1 MSACLSAS
9 CMGHEVV
16 SSFPHVNLLV
26 IWWPRGI
33 LNRRMPSPTSPPL
46 SRVLQGFVLRRSTS
60 QVHNLCPPCVTRT
73 IAHSTRFF
81 SQRGTDTLPRN
92 PASMIV
98 TFDHV
103 SCWPNPGVHVRYFR
117 SAEGRSSTLHARVYL
132 VGSKRGGSCSWRRR
146 GALMCV
152 IAWLDQATGQPLL

>member
-1 MSACLSAS
+1 
-9 CMGHEVV
+9 MGHEVV

-33 LNRRMPSPTSPPL
+33 LFRRMPSPTSPLL
-46 SRVLQGFVLRRSTS
+46 SRVLQGFVLRRSTP

-73 IAHSTRFF
+73 IARAIEIDICGQPHSTRFF
-81 SQRGTDTLPRN
+81 SQKGTDTLPRN

-103 SCWPNPGVHVRYFR
+103 SCWPNPGAHVRYLTTAR
-117 SAEGRSSTLHARVYL
+117 SAEGRSSTLHTRVYL

-146 GALMCV
+146 GALMRV
-152 IAWLDQATGQPLL
+152 IA